1 MNQQYQWKRHLAGFL
16 LIITA
21 LATGCGGG
29 GGSSSSGAG
38 KNATLSDLTLSAGD
52 LDQAFQSS
60 LLDYTATVNFLT
72 ASTTVTPTTADAD
85 ATVTVNG
92 AAVASGSASESIP
105 LDVGDTLITVIV
117 TAGNSTSTETY
128 TVSISRESANEFAQ
142 QAYIKASNTGQSDR
156 FGFSVALS
164 GNTLAVG
171 APGEKSSATGIDG
184 NQDNNSLTDAGAVY
198 VFTRNNSQWSQQAYL
213 KASNTGNDD
222 RFGSSIALFNNTL
235 AVGAPGEKSSATGI
249 DGNQDNNSLT
259 DAGAVYVF
267 TRNNSQWGQQAY
279 LKASNTDNDD
289 RFGSS
294 IALFDSTLAV
304 GAPGEDSNAAG
315 IDGNQ
320 DNNSLSDSG
329 AVYVFTRNDSQWSQ
343 QAYVKASNTGN
354 EDRFGSSIAL
364 FNSTLAVGAPGEDSN
379 ASGINGNQGNN
390 SLNDAGA
397 GYLFTR
403 NNSQWSQQ
411 AYVKASNTGNND
423 RFGSSIALF
432 DSSLAVGAPGEDSN
446 TTGIDADQGN
456 NSLTDAGAV
465 YVFTRNNSQWS
476 QQAYIKASN
485 TGDSDLFGTSVAL
498 CDDTLAVGAT
508 GEDSQAT
515 GINGNQGDNSLTDT
529 GAVYAFS
536 RSGNQWSQQA
546 YVKASNTGNDDRFG
560 TSVTLCGDT
569 LSVGATGEDSN
580 ATGVDAGQADNSLID
595 AGAVYVF
602 Q

>member
-379 ASGINGNQGNN
+379 ASGIDGNQGNN